1 MKRLTF
7 FAFGALYVFASGDTQ
22 CFKERSLECNRQLQN
37 EFLSDFSFC
46 SLQKR
51 VIGCL
56 TKPAID
62 CDLKFKSL
70 AEKVDSV
77 VGEMCTKGSKLYEE
91 LDKNKECIMK
101 GITDRECL
109 EPVMHILE
117 KGTSPK
123 DILKVQKETC
133 RHLDQ
138 MTSCTVGKVR
148 NACSEHVVTFFRS
161 LYDPAI
167 ELHQRFCEEVI
178 LPENEDTFTTKRS
191 EKTALPSFFGPLEFI
206 I

>member
-1 MKRLTF
+1 MKWLIL
-7 FAFGALYVFASGDTQ
+7 FAFGALCGFAGGDTL
-22 CFKERSLECNRQLQN
+22 CFKEKSLECNRQLQK
-37 EFLSDFSFC
+37 EILSDFSFC

-62 CDLKFKSL
+62 CDLKFKSV
-70 AEKVDSV
+70 AEKVDSIV
-77 VGEMCTKGSKLYEE
+77 AKICEKGSKIYEE
-91 LDKNKECIMK
+91 LDRNKECITK

-109 EPVMHILE
+109 EPVLNILG
-117 KGTSPK
+117 KGSPK
-123 DILKVQKETC
+123 EVLNVQKETC

-138 MTSCTVGKVR
+138 MTKCTAEKVR
-148 NACSEHVVTFFRS
+148 SACGEEVVKYFKS

-167 ELHQRFCEEVI
+167 ELHQRFCEEII
-178 LPENEDTFTTKRS
+178 LPENEETFTTKRS